1 MAMTDP
7 LEQLGYRAI
16 DIDRFVVELSLERQA
31 TALRALWDW
40 QGEDP
45 SLRLSR
51 FAGYGRLLAVAAQ
64 ALPEAG
70 IVDLLLDGMGV
81 DPTVRAAQLLRGG
94 EVLLA
99 EGLGL
104 GPNRAPRY
112 SIPMWIWAVL
122 PEAAAALEAGWNEP
136 VRR

>member
-7 LEQLGYRAI
+7 LEQLGYRTI
-16 DIDRFVVELSLERQA
+16 NIDRFVAELSLERQLV
-31 TALRALWDW
+31 ALRALWEW
-40 QGEDP
+40 GGEEKAM
-45 SLRLSR
+45 RHRR
-51 FAGYGRLLAVAAQ
+51 FAGYGRLLAAATM

-70 IVDLLLDGMGV
+70 IIDLLLDGTTL

-104 GPNRAPRY
+104 GPGRSPRY
-112 SIPMWIWAVL
+112 SVPMWIWAVL
-122 PEAAAALEAGWNEP
+122 PEAAVALEAGWAA
-136 VRR
+136 

>member
-1 MAMTDP
+1 MTDP

-16 DIDRFVVELSLERQA
+16 DIDRFIAELSLERQA
-31 TALRALWDW
+31 LALRALWEW
-40 QGEDP
+40 QGEDEA
-45 SLRLSR
+45 LRQRR
-51 FAGYGRLLAVAAQ
+51 FAGYGRLLAAAAR

-70 IVDLLLDGMGV
+70 IVDLLLDGLSV

-104 GPNRAPRY
+104 GPGRAPRY

-122 PEAAAALEAGWNEP
+122 PDAATALEMGWNNSL
-136 VRR
+136 